1 MVTILYKWFFAG
13 LLFYTLPSFNTIP
26 ASILLTDAAVAA
38 VVRCDR
44 RAPVIFHPFYVSTT
58 EINHNAADKNLEIS
72 CRIFTD
78 DFETTLTK
86 AYQSKIDLFKPKDTA
101 ALDKYIFDYI
111 KKHLVIKLDG
121 KPVVFEY
128 VGHEREEES
137 VWSYLQVPNTVAPK
151 KIEISNNIL
160 YDAFDQQIN
169 IMHVSVGGKRK
180 SMKLN
185 YPETIGKFEF

>member
-1 MVTILYKWFFAG
+1 MVTLLYKWLFAG
-13 LLFYTLPSFNTIP
+13 VLLITVPGFRDVP
-26 ASILLTDAAVAA
+26 AGA
-38 VVRCDR
+38 DR
-44 RAPVIFHPFYVSTT
+44 HPFYVSTT
-58 EINHNAADKNLEIS
+58 EVNHNAGDKNLEIS

-86 AYQSKIDLFKPKDTA
+86 AYQSKVDLFKPKDTA
-101 ALDKYIFDYI
+101 ALDKLIFDYI

-121 KPVVFEY
+121 KPVAFEF

-137 VWSYLQVPNTVAPK
+137 VWSYLQVPNTPAPK

-169 IMHVSVGGKRK
+169 IMHVSVSGHRK
-180 SMKLN
+180 SAKLN
-185 YPETIGKFEF
+185 YPETVAKFEF